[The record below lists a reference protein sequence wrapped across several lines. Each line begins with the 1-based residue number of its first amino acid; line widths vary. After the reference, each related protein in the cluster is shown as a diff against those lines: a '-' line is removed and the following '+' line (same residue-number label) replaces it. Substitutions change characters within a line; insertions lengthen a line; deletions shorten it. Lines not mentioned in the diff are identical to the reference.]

1 MSAINIPFLPLF
13 ELSDGFQCALRY
25 SCPPRKFSPLRELLF
40 GSFSFLVANIAHN
53 LEYSK
58 FLSKNNFHN
67 INNVN
72 GLIENWL
79 NEVKNY
85 LNEYPREDLKR
96 VIQWLNAYVNN
107 N

>member
-1 MSAINIPFLPLF
+1 M
-13 ELSDGFQCALRY
+13 
-25 SCPPRKFSPLRELLF
+25 FS
-40 GSFSFLVANIAHN
+40 

-85 LNEYPREDLKR
+85 LNEYPREYLKR